1 MLGRAAHARR
11 SETRRP
17 RRPSS
22 FYQPDAAVGRQV
34 ARRGR
39 SDESSP
45 RRRLVSG
52 AGEVGTLSSRF
63 SLKIRRDLYVLF
75 LACAA
80 SKGSRLLR
88 HEGVRQLG
96 IVGRALGP
104 VRQGPV
110 VGVLQSAII
119 IINANSCSSNAVSV
133 LYKREPV
140 ARASP
145 LKSRVSIFKRNHHVV
160 SNNRGPLEFM
170 SRCLGDAVHL
180 PGFLAREDF
189 CDN

>member
-1 MLGRAAHARR
+1 M
-11 SETRRP
+11 
-17 RRPSS
+17 
-22 FYQPDAAVGRQV
+22 
-34 ARRGR
+34 
-39 SDESSP
+39 
-45 RRRLVSG
+45 SG

-110 VGVLQSAII
+110 VGVVRA
-119 IINANSCSSNAVSV
+119 AVV
-133 LYKREPV
+133 RLVPRLFVTEVYQGEAV
-140 ARASP
+140 ARAFP
-145 LKSRVSIFKRNHHVV
+145 LKPRVAILKKKHHI
-160 SNNRGPLEFM
+160 
-170 SRCLGDAVHL
+170 
-180 PGFLAREDF
+180 
-189 CDN
+189 